1 MSEDL
6 WGERTP
12 YGPGEDWPVRVD
24 ENVPH
29 SVDSWAQ
36 GASLL
41 HSNGDAMDIAVKD
54 GRSPGYAA
62 APATGSTKGAST
74 SRTATA
80 GRPTTIPTG

>member
-54 GRSPGYAA
+54 GKIAGVRGRA
-62 APATGSTKGAST
+62 GDRVNKGRST